1 MILVIFIVSVIILI
15 AGIAIYFA
23 TDNGVAG
30 FSSCIS
36 GVIAFVSL
44 IALICLFVSAVG
56 AAPTKDKIEMY
67 ETSNAQID
75 AEIDSVVN
83 NYMAYEK
90 ETFKEL
96 QPNSGKELV
105 QLFPELKS
113 DAIVQK
119 QLETYYDN
127 QKKVRELK
135 EEELAA
141 RYIRWWLYF
150 GWD

>member
-1 MILVIFIVSVIILI
+1 MTLVIFIVSVIIFI
-15 AGIAIYFA
+15 AGIVIFSKTDNEIVWASNWISGIITCVSFIAMVCLFSSAIY
-23 TDNGVAG
+23 
-30 FSSCIS
+30 
-36 GVIAFVSL
+36 
-44 IALICLFVSAVG
+44 SA
-56 AAPTKDKIEMY
+56 PIKDKIEMY
-67 ETSNAQID
+67 ETSNTQID